1 MQSFRSQAALQASCQ
16 ESRPGDKAIPHAHAH
31 NASIIHIIGLRFM
44 AYNDQSP
51 PIPLLAADVDS
62 GQEEEKSETY

>member
-1 MQSFRSQAALQASCQ
+1 
-16 ESRPGDKAIPHAHAH
+16 
-31 NASIIHIIGLRFM
+31 M

-62 GQEEEKSETY
+62 GQEEEESETYLLKVGNLCKDLKESKGWKWP